1 MNLKNIV
8 LMLLLWSFS
17 SIIIAQEECTYTFS
31 GLVDDFHD
39 KSPIIGATVL
49 IKNQNKYATT
59 DIDGKFTINN
69 ICKGTITVEISH
81 VACEPKTLTFTID
94 KNLYKIIDLEHHIE
108 ELNEVSVKAK
118 TGLKTKTSQETLIKT
133 KTLEK
138 FSSASLGDALKDIS
152 GVSSINTGNS
162 IVKPVI
168 NGLHSSR
175 VLISFNNVRLQDQEW
190 GIEHAPNIDLNAAE
204 SVSVIKGANAL
215 QYGGDAIGG
224 VVIVNPSKVLINK
237 DTLYGKT
244 ILSQQSNGR
253 LFNITS
259 SLQKNYAKGWY
270 INGQASYKR
279 AGDFRAPDYYL
290 TNTGIDSKAFTIATG
305 FKKFDKGFELFY
317 SHIANKIGILSA
329 SHVGSASD
337 LRNAINSPT
346 PLKISDF
353 SYTIDNPKQDV
364 THQLLKASYYKRFK
378 GIGKLSLQYD
388 FQSNNRLE
396 FDLRRGDNKNLA
408 ATDLLLN
415 THSFR
420 ADLKMD
426 ANPDRIYKFGIIG
439 SYQNNFPDPATKV
452 RRIIPDYDKYT
463 FGAYGIGN
471 YRFEDILLTAGIR
484 YDFEHIDAKKF
495 YQISRWNSLGYQND
509 FSHIII
515 DPNVQGTQL
524 LANPV
529 FTYHNISA
537 SLGISYDINEKS
549 SLIANYG
556 LANRAPNASELFSAG
571 LHHSAARIELG
582 DLRIQPETSNRFS
595 ATYNFNHKKLDFSVE
610 GFYNFIND
618 FIYIEPSGA
627 ELTQRGTFVTWDYKQ
642 VNAHLFGIDTNISY
656 QINKNLSIGNKTSFL
671 RGKDTSNKRD
681 LIDIPPFKTVTQLT
695 FNKAEWYNFNASV
708 QSEFNARQNNFPNN
722 NFDIFIP
729 QTNSYELVDI
739 STPPNAY
746 HLLNFSSGIEFNLFK
761 TNMGLTFSV
770 DNILNTS
777 YRNYLNKLRYFAD
790 DLGRNFKIQLKI
802 NY

>member
-1 MNLKNIV
+1 
-8 LMLLLWSFS
+8 MLLLWSYS
-17 SIIIAQEECTYTFS
+17 SIIIAQDCAYTFS

-39 KSPIIGATVL
+39 KSPIVGATVL

-59 DIDGKFTINN
+59 DINGKFIINN
-69 ICKGTITVEISH
+69 VCKGTITVEISH
-81 VACEPKTLTFTID
+81 VACDPKILTFTID
-94 KNLYKIIDLEHHIE
+94 KNLYKVIDLEHHIE
-108 ELNEVSVKAK
+108 ELNEVSVKGK
-118 TGLKTKTSQETLIKT
+118 TGLKTKTSQETLINT

-138 FSSASLGDALKDIS
+138 FSSASLGDAIKNIA
-152 GVSSINTGNS
+152 GVSSINTGNT
-162 IVKPVI
+162 IVKPII

-190 GIEHAPNIDLNAAE
+190 GIEHAPNIDINAAE
-204 SVSVIKGANAL
+204 TVSVIKGANAL

-224 VVIVNPSKVLINK
+224 VVIVNPSKVIMNK
-237 DTLYGKT
+237 DSLYGKT

-259 SLQKNYAKGWY
+259 SLHKNYKKGWY

-290 TNTGIDSKAFTIATG
+290 TNTGIDAKAFTFATG
-305 FKKFDKGFELFY
+305 YKKFNKGFELFY
-317 SHIANKIGILSA
+317 SHLKNKIGILSA

-337 LRNAINSPT
+337 LRNAIEIGIPS
-346 PLKISDF
+346 KISDF
-353 SYTIDNPKQDV
+353 SYTINNPKQDV
-364 THQLLKASYYKRFK
+364 THQLFKATFYKRFK
-378 GIGKLSLQYD
+378 GLGKISLQYD

-396 FDLRRGDNKNLA
+396 FDLRRGDNKNIA
-408 ATDLLLN
+408 ATDLLLK

-420 ADLKMD
+420 ADIKMD
-426 ANPDRIYKFGIIG
+426 ANPDRIYKFGITG

-471 YRFEDILLTAGIR
+471 FKFEDIMLSAGLR
-484 YDFEHIDAKKF
+484 YDLEHIDAKKF
-495 YQISRWNSLGYQND
+495 YQNSRWNSLGYQND
-509 FSHIII
+509 FSHFII
-515 DPNVQGTQL
+515 DSNLPGSQL

-537 SLGISYDINEKS
+537 SLGLSYNINENS
-549 SLIANYG
+549 SLLANYG

-595 ATYNFNHKKLDFSVE
+595 TTYNFNHQKFNFSIE

-627 ELTQRGTFVTWDYKQ
+627 ELTQRGTFVTWEYKQ
-642 VNAHLFGIDTNISY
+642 VDAHLFGIDTNISY
-656 QINKNLSIGNKTSFL
+656 QVNKNISIANKSSFL
-671 RGKDTSNKRD
+671 RGKDMSNKRD

-695 FNKAEWYNFNASV
+695 FNKTEWYNFNASV
-708 QSEFNARQNNFPNN
+708 ESEFNARQNNFPNN
-722 NFDIFIP
+722 NFEIFIP

-739 STPPNAY
+739 STPPSAY

-770 DNILNTS
+770 DNILNTK

-790 DLGRNFKIQLKI
+790 DLGRNFNIQIKI